1 MAREWVS
8 SGLGCS
14 NMSTHEGSSKLA
26 LGTVQF
32 GLPYGVANQQGQ
44 VSRAKAALIVEQAR
58 RADIR
63 TLDTAIAYGTSEQVV
78 GSLDLDGL
86 DIVTKLPALPDDC
99 TDVAGWVS
107 AQLDESLARLGV
119 TAVNGL
125 LLHRPGQLLEARG
138 AALFQAM
145 ESQREQGR
153 VGRIGISIYAPAE
166 LDALCER
173 YHFDLVQAPFNI
185 MDDRLAESGWLVR
198 LHERGTDLHVR
209 SVFMQGLL
217 LMPEGTRPQ
226 AFDRWAD
233 RWRIWQSWLDDTGLT
248 PLQACLRH
256 ALAVPQIEK
265 VVVGVDSPAQLA
277 DIIAAAEGQCPRR
290 PDAIGCTDESLLNPS
305 LWNLS

>member
-1 MAREWVS
+1 MAREWGS

-14 NMSTHEGSSKLA
+14 SMSTTEALSKLA

-44 VSRAKAALIVEQAR
+44 VPRELASVIIERARLAGIG
-58 RADIR
+58 
-63 TLDTAIAYGTSEQVV
+63 TLDTAIAYGTSEQVL
-78 GSLDLDGL
+78 GSMDLSDF

-99 TDVAGWVS
+99 TDVGGWVA
-107 AQLDESLARLGV
+107 AQLDQSLNRLNV
-119 TAVNGL
+119 SSVNGL
-125 LLHRPGQLLEARG
+125 MLHRPGQLLEARG
-138 AALFQAM
+138 AELFQAM
-145 ESQREQGR
+145 EVQRDQGR

-166 LDALCER
+166 LDALCDR

-185 MDDRLAESGWLVR
+185 MDDRLAESGWLDR
-198 LHERGTDLHVR
+198 LHALGTALPVR

-217 LMPEGTRPQ
+217 LMPEGTRPKT
-226 AFDRWAD
+226 FDRWTN
-233 RWRIWQSWLDDTGLT
+233 RWQAWQAWLDDVGLT

-256 ALAVPQIEK
+256 ALSVPQIEK
-265 VVVGVDSPAQLA
+265 VIVGVDSPAQLA
-277 DIIAAAEGQCPRR
+277 EIIAAAEGQSPIR